1 MKYFTK
7 LFAGLFS
14 IVLLTGCN
22 FIGENYDY
30 TPPAVS
36 LTYSDIELEEANINW
51 DTKGDTSE
59 DGTVK
64 TDDIF
69 ELAKEQEQVAVKAG
83 ENDSLQFDSQDF
95 LLENVTVLLWKDGQ
109 STSIEIDEKSL
120 DFNYPSEAGSYVID
134 VTIDTESGTAQ
145 YVGNILVD

>member
-1 MKYFTK
+1 MRYFTT

-14 IVLLTGCN
+14 IVLLAGCN
-22 FIGENYDY
+22 FIGEDYDY
-30 TPPAVS
+30 TPPTVS

-51 DTKGDTSE
+51 DTKGDTAE

-64 TDDIF
+64 TDNIF

-95 LLENVTVLLWKDGQ
+95 LLESVTVLLWKDEQ

-120 DFNYPSEAGSYVID
+120 DFNYPTEAGSYVID
-134 VTIDTESGTAQ
+134 VTIDTDSGTAQ